1 MDHAVSS
8 LFRDSRPRNAA
19 GGPCR
24 PQIVCDFDGTVTP
37 FDVTDALL
45 ERFAAPEWQRIE
57 QDWLDGR
64 IGAGRCMEL
73 QVGLLSVSPHALDA
87 FLDSV
92 PVREGFGEF
101 AEHCRNNGLDLRV
114 VSDGL
119 DYAIRH
125 ILRRNGQGD
134 LPVVA
139 NRLRCAPGADADAP
153 ASFSLEFPHRVD
165 DCPAGVCKCRVI
177 APDAPGPCPEPHGK
191 SPGASVR
198 PESSSPSGRAQGGDF
213 LLIGDGLSD
222 CCVARLARLTLAV
235 RGGALERRCREQG
248 YKYRTFTSFF
258 EVLQAA
264 GSQTRERK
272 P

>member
-1 MDHAVSS
+1 MHST
-8 LFRDSRPRNAA
+8 P
-19 GGPCR
+19 

-45 ERFAAPEWQRIE
+45 ERFAAPEWKRIE

-73 QVGLLSVSPHALDA
+73 QVGLMAVSPRALDE

-92 PVREGFGEF
+92 PVREGFVEF
-101 AEHCRNNGLDLRV
+101 ADHCRRNKLNLRV

-119 DYAIRH
+119 DYAIKR
-125 ILRRNGQGD
+125 ILRRTGQGD

-139 NRLRCAPGADADAP
+139 NRLLCAPGADVNAP
-153 ASFSLEFPHRVD
+153 ASFSLEFPHKVD

-177 APDAPGPCPEPHGK
+177 EPNACGSCPEPHTASLGV
-191 SPGASVR
+191 SAPRRRICPPAGAPG
-198 PESSSPSGRAQGGDF
+198 GGF

-222 CCVARLARLTLAV
+222 CCAARLAGFVLAV
-235 RGGALERRCREQG
+235 QGGALERRCREQG
-248 YKYRTFTSFF
+248 YRHAAFTNFF
-258 EVLQAA
+258 DILRHD
-264 GSQTRERK
+264 TLRK
-272 P
+272 IDTA